1 MNRNVIRTVIGLGM
15 ITLGVLFLLQSF
27 EVVQTGFSLIW
38 AVLFAAGGV
47 TFLYF
52 YYLNREQWWAVIPGF
67 AMLGIGA
74 VIAVAE
80 YGPARLGESAGAIFL
95 FSIGLSFLFVFL
107 RNREM
112 WWALIPMGF
121 CMTLTLI
128 VISDTIFGVS
138 EISGAIF
145 FLGGAMTFG
154 LVGIL
159 PTRVGNLTWAFIP
172 AIVMLGIGALILAAV
187 YEAFQVFGAGALV
200 LLGLFL
206 LARSLMQRERA

>member
-1 MNRNVIRTVIGLGM
+1 V
-15 ITLGVLFLLQSF
+15 
-27 EVVQTGFSLIW
+27 ELIW

-52 YYLNREQWWAVIPGF
+52 YYLNRDQWWAVIPGF

-80 YGPARLGESAGAIFL
+80 YGPSSLEDVVGAIFL

-112 WWALIPMGF
+112 WWAVIPMGF
-121 CMTLTLI
+121 CMTLGLI
-128 VISDTIFGVS
+128 VVSDAILGASDVT
-138 EISGAIF
+138 GAIF

-159 PTRVGNLTWAFIP
+159 PSSAGNLAWAFIP
-172 AIVMLGIGALILAAV
+172 AVVMLGIGSVVLAAA
-187 YEAFQVFGAGALV
+187 YEAFQVLGAGALV
-200 LLGLFL
+200 LFGLFL
-206 LARSLMQRERA
+206 LTRTFMQRDQS